1 MRNLRYILFGLAIIV
16 GVSLG
21 LLYGLVI
28 SPVELVDTSPETLR
42 ADYKTDYVLMVAEAY
57 SVEENAYLA
66 IYRLAKLGNA
76 PPIDL
81 VNQALAFAFEMGY
94 PAEDLMVMHDL
105 GEDMKTWNPDLW
117 TGNP

>member
-1 MRNLRYILFGLAIIV
+1 MQNLRYILFGLAIIV
-16 GVSLG
+16 GVALG

-28 SPVELVDTSPETLR
+28 SPLELVDTSPETLR
-42 ADYKTDYVLMVAEAY
+42 ADFKTDYVLMVAEAY
-57 SVEENAYLA
+57 SVDNDAYLA
-66 IYRLAKLGNA
+66 IYRLAKLGDD

-81 VNQALAFAFEMGY
+81 VNQALAFAFEVGY
-94 PAEDLMVMHDL
+94 PPEDLLLMHDL